1 MSNLG
6 IILERIRNRIDS
18 DRHVRHP
25 IQNILAHGKLS
36 PQPGLLVLSTQIK
49 AYFQY
54 HTKNKFTSW

>member
-18 DRHVRHP
+18 DRYVRHP

-36 PQPGLLVLSTQIK
+36 PQPALLVLSNKINP
-49 AYFQY
+49 YFQY
-54 HTKNKFTSW
+54 PTKNKFTLW